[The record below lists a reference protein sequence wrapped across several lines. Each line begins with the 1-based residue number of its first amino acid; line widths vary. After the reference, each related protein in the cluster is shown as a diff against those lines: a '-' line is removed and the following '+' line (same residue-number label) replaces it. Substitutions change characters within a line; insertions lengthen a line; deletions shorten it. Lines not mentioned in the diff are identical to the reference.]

1 MRSVPEKPETPF
13 DSIEGAHQ
21 YVSLLSEALEEARIA
36 VQQDA
41 NIAGRTTGS
50 KRRGEALRVVDY
62 KLNQLGEHLAAT
74 RRILNDL
81 RTLRRLLLGEREEA
95 ATVTSYASPCQ
106 DVPGR

>member
-1 MRSVPEKPETPF
+1 MPEELQTPF

-21 YVSLLSEALEEARIA
+21 YVSLLSQALAETRIA

-41 NIAGRTTGS
+41 DIACRTKGS
-50 KRRGEALRVVDY
+50 ERRVEALRVVDY
-62 KLNQLGEHLAAT
+62 KFIQLGEHLAAT

-95 ATVTSYASPCQ
+95 ATVTRTP
-106 DVPGR
+106 